1 MVSYSILYKFFTLV
15 GVCVCVSLY
24 RKAII
29 LVEFLETYIY
39 KIISSAIKN
48 IFTSD
53 CSSPTPASPDLPH
66 LSIHPNPYPFLCISV
81 SFNLRFIPYLLQ
93 FVYKMSPIKGHMWN
107 ARFPAIV
114 HFRVPGSQEGTNFVN
129 GMIHRWLHDLMV
141 FREVVPNWRKWV
153 TRVYFWRLSLSTLFC
168 LLCFLVVI
176 DQQLYPSCPR
186 ACDVPNLP

>member
-1 MVSYSILYKFFTLV
+1 MDYIYIYN
-15 GVCVCVSLY
+15 CVSY

-29 LVEFLETYIY
+29 LVEFLETYMY

-53 CSSPTPASPDLPH
+53 YSSPTPALPDLSH
-66 LSIHPNPYPFLCISV
+66 LSMHPNPYPLLCISV
-81 SFNLRFIPYLLQ
+81 SFNLRFIPYCLQ

-107 ARFPAIV
+107 ARFPAVV

-129 GMIHRWLHDLMV
+129 GVIHRCLHDLMG

-153 TRVYFWRLSLSTLFC
+153 TKVYFCLSLSILFC

-176 DQQLYPSCPR
+176 DQQLYLSCSC